1 MDKNHWHPAF
11 CGATE
16 WELKKNKKDLVFDTE
31 HQLSKE
37 PLRMDMLVIKKNP
50 DAVIE
55 NEIGKIFKRYNV
67 VEFKGSGD
75 GLTIDDYYKIVGYAC
90 LYKGLGKHVN
100 EIPAKELTITFMRE
114 AYPRELFKILTEAGV
129 KIKEEYNGI
138 YYLSGNITFDTQI
151 IVTKQL
157 DGDKHAGLRILSKH
171 AEERDVRKFLEEA
184 GLTKEQDDLQN
195 IDAMLQVSVAENMAL
210 YGEVRRNKDMC
221 EALRTLMKDEIDKEV
236 AEGKAKG
243 KAEGKAEEHK
253 ANVDKLADNYLQTG
267 AANTKEE
274 AINMAKAILG

>member
-1 MDKNHWHPAF
+1 MNKNHWHPAF

-138 YYLSGNITFDTQI
+138 YYLQSSRFLQ
-151 IVTKQL
+151 
-157 DGDKHAGLRILSKH
+157 AGL
-171 AEERDVRKFLEEA
+171 
-184 GLTKEQDDLQN
+184 
-195 IDAMLQVSVAENMAL
+195 
-210 YGEVRRNKDMC
+210 
-221 EALRTLMKDEIDKEV
+221 
-236 AEGKAKG
+236 
-243 KAEGKAEEHK
+243 
-253 ANVDKLADNYLQTG
+253 
-267 AANTKEE
+267 
-274 AINMAKAILG
+274 